1 MTLRLNLFW
10 SRLCTVLP
18 NRIHE
23 KPPLAF
29 SGFLCSEF
37 WGRIFVVHDDKKK
50 KLFIERVTPPTKA
63 GSIRLFK
70 SHEHALIVHLFLC
83 PCPCLWLSL
92 SHTHNGGGNCNEW
105 EKNPPTVSPV
115 NSATLREGHVETEIR
130 THDSDSRCRDDRR
143 FSHYPT
149 NRHRKVIGVGPE
161 CRTAWTRIPWVFL
174 LSLSVGRVLG

>member
-50 KLFIERVTPPTKA
+50 NYLWSALPHRQRRAQIGYLSRTST
-63 GSIRLFK
+63 RLSYIFFFVPVPV
-70 SHEHALIVHLFLC
+70 SDS
-83 PCPCLWLSL
+83 LSL
-92 SHTHNGGGNCNEW
+92 THNGGGNCNEW

-130 THDSDSRCRDDRR
+130 THDSDSRCRDDRC

-174 LSLSVGRVLG
+174 MSLSVGRVFG